1 MIHSNICLVL
11 KSRQFPWFF
20 IKYTKIHFTRIFLY
34 VVIFKTVCL
43 QKYLLSVI
51 LCPCHPGDTIFS
63 MTRINLIGRI
73 KKNRGVLIDYTTP
86 RDTTGLTQQWME
98 IWLIW
103 LQYHGTWMDEYMH
116 MCKDWS
122 ILSIF
127 EISVLFQIRQS
138 FGDVIEQ
145 IVKVWPVMG
154 TGTGRNCFLPVS
166 C

>member
-1 MIHSNICLVL
+1 
-11 KSRQFPWFF
+11 
-20 IKYTKIHFTRIFLY
+20 
-34 VVIFKTVCL
+34 
-43 QKYLLSVI
+43 
-51 LCPCHPGDTIFS
+51 
-63 MTRINLIGRI
+63 
-73 KKNRGVLIDYTTP
+73 
-86 RDTTGLTQQWME
+86 
-98 IWLIW
+98 
-103 LQYHGTWMDEYMH
+103 MDEYMH